1 MSTLNS
7 SYSRRPDRSTS
18 AGCLSSPAY
27 EANHQ
32 PILEVVR
39 SEIADRPGNVL
50 EIGSGP
56 GQHVALFGRTFAHHV
71 FWPSDPMDVHR
82 QSIAA
87 WCAHFQTK
95 NVMPPIYL
103 DAAADDWGLGKP
115 NHPPARDL
123 SGMICVN
130 VFHIAPW
137 SVAQGV
143 LRGAGKHL
151 TDDGVLM
158 VYGPFSVDGE
168 HIAESNA
175 RFDGSLRAEN
185 PEWGVR
191 DTREIAIEAETHG
204 LVLTKTVEMPVNNFV
219 LTLNRR

>member
-1 MSTLNS
+1 MRQTT
-7 SYSRRPDRSTS
+7 SRFWRWCVRRSRTDPATYLKSAAARASTS
-18 AGCLSSPAY
+18 HFSDAPS
-27 EANHQ
+27 
-32 PILEVVR
+32 
-39 SEIADRPGNVL
+39 
-50 EIGSGP
+50 
-56 GQHVALFGRTFAHHV
+56 HV
-71 FWPSDPMDVHR
+71 FWPSDPIDAHR

-87 WCAHFQTK
+87 WCAHFQTT

-103 DAAADDWGLGKP
+103 DAVADDWGLGKP

-123 SGMICVN
+123 SGIICVN

-151 TDDGVLM
+151 TDDGVLL

-191 DTREIAIEAETHG
+191 DTREIATEAETHG
-204 LVLTKTVEMPVNNFV
+204 LVLTKTVEMPVNTFV
-219 LTLNRR
+219 LVLNRR